1 MILGVPTPAQPI
13 PSGLFILF
21 TFCTIRIVKSDR
33 EIEILFRRLRLYDQ
47 LERRAEGLVRAIQRA
62 MEERYGNTRTIEM
75 VRRQGAGQLTLDR
88 RARRTA
94 PASHA

>member
-1 MILGVPTPAQPI
+1 MLLASLFMFCAILHVM
-13 PSGLFILF
+13 
-21 TFCTIRIVKSDR
+21 KSDR

-47 LERRAEGLVRAIQRA
+47 LERRAEGLVHAIQRV
-62 MEERYGNTRTIEM
+62 MRQRYGDARTIAL
-75 VRRQGAGQLTLDR
+75 VRRKGRQSGMNR